1 MDTLDALRVFIQV
14 AEAQSFSEA
23 ARRGGVSKA
32 LASKYVGWLEERLGA
47 RLLNRTT
54 RRVSLTEAGAACLL
68 SSRRLL
74 EDYAA
79 LVEETAESQ
88 RSARGL
94 LRITGPKVFGEDV
107 LAGVVADFMR
117 AHPRIQVDLA
127 LEERTVDLIGEGYD
141 LAIRIGRLTDSSL
154 VARRLVDFPY
164 LICAAQDYLERR
176 GTPQEPAELAQHDCI
191 VNSAISPTGQWEFL
205 IGGRLTQV
213 SVPTRARATTA
224 RAVATLVRAGIGVGL
239 CLKSTVVDDLE
250 SGALVPLLAPF
261 QAYDRSVYAVYPH
274 RAHLP
279 AKVRLF
285 LDHLTTQLSAPSHHS
300 AH

>member
-1 MDTLDALRVFIQV
+1 MDTLEALRVFVQV

-54 RRVSLTEAGAACLL
+54 RRVSLTEAGAACLI

-79 LVEETAESQ
+79 LIEDTAESQ
-88 RSARGL
+88 QSARGL
-94 LRITGPKVFGEDV
+94 LRIAGPKVFGEDV
-107 LAGVVADFMR
+107 LAGLVADFMR
-117 AHPRIQVDLA
+117 DHPRIQVDLA

-191 VNSAISPTGQWEFL
+191 VNSAISPTGQWEFR

-224 RAVATLVRAGIGVGL
+224 RAVATLVRAGLGVGL

-250 SGALVPLLAPF
+250 NGALVPLLAPF

-285 LDHLTTQLSAPSHHS
+285 LDHLTVQLSAPSHHS
-300 AH
+300 SH

>member
-191 VNSAISPTGQWEFL
+191 VNSAISPEGQWDHTCTSSF
-205 IGGRLTQV
+205 
-213 SVPTRARATTA
+213 
-224 RAVATLVRAGIGVGL
+224 
-239 CLKSTVVDDLE
+239 
-250 SGALVPLLAPF
+250 F
-261 QAYDRSVYAVYPH
+261 H
-274 RAHLP
+274 RQ
-279 AKVRLF
+279 RLF
-285 LDHLTTQLSAPSHHS
+285 
-300 AH
+300 

>member
-1 MDTLDALRVFIQV
+1 MDTLDALRTFIQV

-54 RRVSLTEAGAACLL
+54 RRVSLTEAGTACLL
-68 SSRRLL
+68 ASRRLL

-79 LVEETAESQ
+79 LVEDTTESQ

-94 LRITGPKVFGEDV
+94 LRIAGPKVFGEDV

-117 AHPRIQVDLA
+117 AHPRIQVDLG

-205 IGGRLTQV
+205 TGGRLTQV

-224 RAVATLVRAGIGVGL
+224 RAVATLVRAGIGIGL